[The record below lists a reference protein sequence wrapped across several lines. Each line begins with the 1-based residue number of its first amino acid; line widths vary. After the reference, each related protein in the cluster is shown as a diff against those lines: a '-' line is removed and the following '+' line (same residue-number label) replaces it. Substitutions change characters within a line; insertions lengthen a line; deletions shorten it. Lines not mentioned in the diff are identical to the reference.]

1 MIRQQRKTKCSNYSD
16 ATHCTR
22 VNLQINSKQIE
33 NLNYHVNMNELTD
46 YTNIDFKTWRRAPM
60 PFLSD
65 WCVRYNQTESLT
77 PRHCIELHS
86 KIENTSQKDWFNHI
100 NMLNKKESDLA
111 DMEEALYWS
120 LLSISKAE
128 ELISMSNNSASFHDW
143 WMMEQEHLWKWIT
156 KEQTTLSILKK
167 IIRSIW
173 VITSSLPTWR

>member
-100 NMLNKKESDLA
+100 NMLNKKSQILLTWKKPCIGA
-111 DMEEALYWS
+111 FYQYPKPKSLYQCQTIAHHSMIDGWWS
-120 LLSISKAE
+120 KNTYE
-128 ELISMSNNSASFHDW
+128 NE
-143 WMMEQEHLWKWIT
+143 
-156 KEQTTLSILKK
+156 
-167 IIRSIW
+167 
-173 VITSSLPTWR
+173 